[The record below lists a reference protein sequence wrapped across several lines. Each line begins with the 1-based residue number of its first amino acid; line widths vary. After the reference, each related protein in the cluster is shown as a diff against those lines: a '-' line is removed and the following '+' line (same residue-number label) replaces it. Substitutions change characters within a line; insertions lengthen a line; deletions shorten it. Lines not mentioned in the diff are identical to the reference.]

1 MLYYLFSGITLGLS
15 AGLSPGPLL
24 ALVLSETIHH
34 GKKAGIY
41 VAVAPFLT
49 DVPII
54 LVSLLMIDFLSS
66 SNIAF
71 GLLSVVGALYLLWLS
86 RENFQAKTFKVN
98 ESGSGKSLKKGILA
112 NFLNPAPYLFW
123 ISIGSPLMI
132 KGWQVNILNPVLFLV
147 GFYVFLVG
155 SKILIALLV
164 AVYRTRIN
172 DQLFRI
178 INIILGLLLI
188 LISLKFF
195 YDGYL
200 SLTKAD
206 FL

>member
-1 MLYYLFSGITLGLS
+1 MLYYLFSGTTLGLS

-24 ALVLSETIHH
+24 ALVLSETMHH

-41 VAVAPFLT
+41 VAIAPFLT

-54 LVSLLMIDFLSS
+54 LLSLLMIDFLSS

-98 ESGSGKSLKKGILA
+98 ASGSGKSLKKGILA

-172 DQLFRI
+172 DQLFRS